1 VGHDKTAPKKLV
13 PPTRACAAGII
24 GLIRR
29 ISQRDAA
36 TEASSVPS
44 LSSFLAR
51 LQDPSEHQAIAAEH
65 TRPSF
70 TEVEAYYDSRPELS
84 AYTLGA
90 EVTRMDY
97 EVLSGGGAAV
107 TDPMKIQK
115 LYATG
120 AVHVPPPARLHV

>member
-1 VGHDKTAPKKLV
+1 
-13 PPTRACAAGII
+13 
-24 GLIRR
+24 
-29 ISQRDAA
+29 
-36 TEASSVPS
+36 VPS